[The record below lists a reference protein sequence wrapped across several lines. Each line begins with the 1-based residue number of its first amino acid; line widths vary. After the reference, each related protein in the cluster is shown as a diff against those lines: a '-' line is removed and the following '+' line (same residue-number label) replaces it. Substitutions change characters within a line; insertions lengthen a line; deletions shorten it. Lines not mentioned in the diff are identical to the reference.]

1 MTQEE
6 KWRKNYAE
14 VIQYMDTMKND
25 DLRNY
30 QQEMID
36 RLEEAWSRYR
46 SVMVQ
51 MPTGTGKTVLMAE
64 AIRNEELR
72 MKNEEFATARYTK
85 KRQGGVLVVAHR
97 RELLDQIRET
107 VKYFGIDMENER
119 IAVESIQK
127 LSRLKSDGRSKMEDV
142 PFSPSLVIIDEAHH
156 ALAKTYRGLWERWP
170 EAKVLGLT
178 ATPCRLSGEAFTDL
192 FDVLLQSWSI
202 QTFIDKGWLSDF
214 EYVSAAPDNPLL
226 EKVHGLSKRGAD
238 GDYQTK
244 EMVSVM
250 DCEESIAHLYRTY
263 AAFAGGKKGIVYAI
277 NREHAVHIAGYYAE
291 RGVRCAVIDSKTPAK
306 ERADLVLA
314 YREGLS
320 LGTGPLF
327 ESSTSNSRDL
337 SPVNGDGE
345 SSTSNSRDLAP
356 VNGDGE
362 SSGPRGIDVLVNV
375 DIFGEG
381 FDVPEVE
388 FIQLARPTLSLSKY
402 LQQVGRGMRIS
413 KGKEAVTILDNVG
426 LYHVFGLPTDERNWG
441 EMFLGRLAGKG
452 VVGEEP
458 MLVIEDG
465 MMVEGGLSLGT
476 GPLFESSTSNSRNL
490 SPVNV
495 LVNLEMVRVKRRGEA
510 RKGVEVFLQG
520 GKYGVM
526 MNGRVTCPA
535 AFERV
540 TRLERGS
547 GFFAIG
553 TYPYYI
559 YKNRQ
564 TVIDNRGIDLKASLY
579 GKVTQDED
587 FFVAKDIRGMTVW
600 FDGIGRKEYRERPR
614 TSKFRNVDLIDR
626 GDGWYS
632 LRRQALGM
640 GQVSFRLS
648 DVLYNDHLVIVKD
661 MLLVKGDQEH
671 VYKIMA
677 YLGDS
682 VLAGN
687 GDLVGGTQQ
696 IFYDGRLGE
705 RFRRNERVQGMTLK
719 PDLRKLRLRGASY

>member
-1 MTQEE
+1 M
-6 KWRKNYAE
+6 
-14 VIQYMDTMKND
+14 MGM
-25 DLRNY
+25 LRGY
-30 QQEMID
+30 QQEMLD
-36 RLEEAWSRYR
+36 RLYVAWNRYR

-51 MPTGTGKTVLMAE
+51 MPTGTGKTVLMGEVIRRKMAE
-64 AIRNEELR
+64 VRR
-72 MKNEEFATARYTK
+72 K
-85 KRQGGVLVVAHR
+85 KSDGILIVAHR
-97 RELLDQIRET
+97 RELLDQIRGT
-107 VKYFGIDMENER
+107 VKYFGIDMEKEHVV
-119 IAVESIQK
+119 VESIQK
-127 LSRLKSDGRSKMEDV
+127 LSRSMSDGRSKMEDV

-314 YREGLS
+314 YRQNQIN
-320 LGTGPLF
+320 T
-327 ESSTSNSRDL
+327 
-337 SPVNGDGE
+337 
-345 SSTSNSRDLAP
+345 
-356 VNGDGE
+356 
-362 SSGPRGIDVLVNV
+362 LVNV

-452 VVGEEP
+452 VVGEVP
-458 MLVIEDG
+458 MLVVED
-465 MMVEGGLSLGT
+465 
-476 GPLFESSTSNSRNL
+476 L
-490 SPVNV
+490 SPVNM

-600 FDGIGRKEYRERPR
+600 FDGIGRKECRERPR

-661 MLLVKGDQEH
+661 MLLVKGDRED

-677 YLGDS
+677 YLGDR
-682 VLAGN
+682 VWAGN
-687 GDLVGGTQQ
+687 GDLGGGRSRSFMMVGW
-696 IFYDGRLGE
+696 GRGSVGMSG
-705 RFRRNERVQGMTLK
+705 FRV
-719 PDLRKLRLRGASY
+719 

>member
-1 MTQEE
+1 M
-6 KWRKNYAE
+6 
-14 VIQYMDTMKND
+14 MGM
-25 DLRNY
+25 LRGY
-30 QQEMID
+30 QQEMLD
-36 RLEEAWSRYR
+36 RLYVAWNRYR

-51 MPTGTGKTVLMAE
+51 MPTGTGKTVLMGEVIRRKMAE
-64 AIRNEELR
+64 VRR
-72 MKNEEFATARYTK
+72 K
-85 KRQGGVLVVAHR
+85 KSDGILIVAHR
-97 RELLDQIRET
+97 RELLDQIRGT
-107 VKYFGIDMENER
+107 VKYFGIDMEKEHLV
-119 IAVESIQK
+119 VESIQK
-127 LSRLKSDGRSKMEDV
+127 LSRLMSDGRSKMEDV

-314 YREGLS
+314 YRQNQIN
-320 LGTGPLF
+320 T
-327 ESSTSNSRDL
+327 
-337 SPVNGDGE
+337 
-345 SSTSNSRDLAP
+345 
-356 VNGDGE
+356 
-362 SSGPRGIDVLVNV
+362 LVNV

-458 MLVIEDG
+458 MLVIGD
-465 MMVEGGLSLGT
+465 
-476 GPLFESSTSNSRNL
+476 L
-490 SPVNV
+490 SPVNM

-719 PDLRKLRLRGASY
+719 PDLRKLRLRGNGDG

>member
-1 MTQEE
+1 M
-6 KWRKNYAE
+6 
-14 VIQYMDTMKND
+14 MGM
-25 DLRNY
+25 LRGY
-30 QQEMID
+30 QQEMLD
-36 RLEEAWSRYR
+36 RLYVAWNRYR

-51 MPTGTGKTVLMAE
+51 MPTGTGKTVLMGE
-64 AIRNEELR
+64 VIRRKMTEVR
-72 MKNEEFATARYTK
+72 RK
-85 KRQGGVLVVAHR
+85 KSDGILIVAHR
-97 RELLDQIRET
+97 RELLDQIRGT
-107 VKYFGIDMENER
+107 VKYFGIDMEKEHLV
-119 IAVESIQK
+119 VESIQK
-127 LSRLKSDGRSKMEDV
+127 LSRLMSDGRSKMEDV

-314 YREGLS
+314 YRQNQIN
-320 LGTGPLF
+320 T
-327 ESSTSNSRDL
+327 
-337 SPVNGDGE
+337 
-345 SSTSNSRDLAP
+345 
-356 VNGDGE
+356 
-362 SSGPRGIDVLVNV
+362 LVNV

-458 MLVIEDG
+458 MLVIGD
-465 MMVEGGLSLGT
+465 
-476 GPLFESSTSNSRNL
+476 L
-490 SPVNV
+490 SPVNM

-719 PDLRKLRLRGASY
+719 PDLRKLRLRGNGDG

>member
-1 MTQEE
+1 M
-6 KWRKNYAE
+6 
-14 VIQYMDTMKND
+14 MGM
-25 DLRNY
+25 LRGY
-30 QQEMID
+30 QQEMLD
-36 RLEEAWSRYR
+36 RLYVAWNRYR

-51 MPTGTGKTVLMAE
+51 MPTGTGKTVLMGEVIRRKMAE
-64 AIRNEELR
+64 VRR
-72 MKNEEFATARYTK
+72 K
-85 KRQGGVLVVAHR
+85 KSDGILIVPHR
-97 RELLDQIRET
+97 RELLDQIRGT
-107 VKYFGIDMENER
+107 VKYFGIDMEKEHLV
-119 IAVESIQK
+119 VESIQK
-127 LSRLKSDGRSKMEDV
+127 LSRLMSDGRSKMEDV

-314 YREGLS
+314 YRQNQIN
-320 LGTGPLF
+320 T
-327 ESSTSNSRDL
+327 
-337 SPVNGDGE
+337 
-345 SSTSNSRDLAP
+345 
-356 VNGDGE
+356 
-362 SSGPRGIDVLVNV
+362 LVNV

-452 VVGEEP
+452 VVGEVP
-458 MLVIEDG
+458 MLVVED
-465 MMVEGGLSLGT
+465 
-476 GPLFESSTSNSRNL
+476 L
-490 SPVNV
+490 SPVNM

-719 PDLRKLRLRGASY
+719 PDLRKLRLRGNGEG

>member
-1 MTQEE
+1 
-6 KWRKNYAE
+6 
-14 VIQYMDTMKND
+14 
-25 DLRNY
+25 
-30 QQEMID
+30 
-36 RLEEAWSRYR
+36 
-46 SVMVQ
+46 
-51 MPTGTGKTVLMAE
+51 
-64 AIRNEELR
+64 
-72 MKNEEFATARYTK
+72 
-85 KRQGGVLVVAHR
+85 
-97 RELLDQIRET
+97 
-107 VKYFGIDMENER
+107 
-119 IAVESIQK
+119 
-127 LSRLKSDGRSKMEDV
+127 
-142 PFSPSLVIIDEAHH
+142 
-156 ALAKTYRGLWERWP
+156 
-170 EAKVLGLT
+170 
-178 ATPCRLSGEAFTDL
+178 
-192 FDVLLQSWSI
+192 
-202 QTFIDKGWLSDF
+202 
-214 EYVSAAPDNPLL
+214 
-226 EKVHGLSKRGAD
+226 
-238 GDYQTK
+238 
-244 EMVSVM
+244 
-250 DCEESIAHLYRTY
+250 
-263 AAFAGGKKGIVYAI
+263 
-277 NREHAVHIAGYYAE
+277 
-291 RGVRCAVIDSKTPAK
+291 
-306 ERADLVLA
+306 
-314 YREGLS
+314 
-320 LGTGPLF
+320 
-327 ESSTSNSRDL
+327 
-337 SPVNGDGE
+337 VNGDGE
-345 SSTSNSRDLAP
+345 YSTSNSRDLAP
-356 VNGDGE
+356 GKGAE
-362 SSGPRGIDVLVNV
+362 SSI
-375 DIFGEG
+375 
-381 FDVPEVE
+381 
-388 FIQLARPTLSLSKY
+388 
-402 LQQVGRGMRIS
+402 
-413 KGKEAVTILDNVG
+413 
-426 LYHVFGLPTDERNWG
+426 
-441 EMFLGRLAGKG
+441 
-452 VVGEEP
+452 
-458 MLVIEDG
+458 
-465 MMVEGGLSLGT
+465 
-476 GPLFESSTSNSRNL
+476 SNSRDMAHM
-490 SPVNV
+490 

-719 PDLRKLRLRGASY
+719 PDLRKLRLRGNGEG